1 MRLIADNLAAARGGE
16 PVFEGLSFTLEEGRA
31 LIVTGANGS
40 GKSTLLRVLANLLDP
55 LEGSMRLEGGNDAW
69 SDAAAAS
76 HYLGHDN
83 AMKPALTVRENLD
96 FWRKF
101 LAEPHLPVRV
111 ALEMV
116 GLPDIGHLPY
126 GVLSTGQRRRIAICR
141 LLVSYRP
148 IWLLDEPTS
157 GLDKASERQFSEL
170 MQAHREDGGLIVAA
184 THLPLGLAGVKELKM
199 GDFAA

>member
-16 PVFEGLSFTLEEGRA
+16 TVFAGLSFALEEGKA
-31 LIVTGANGS
+31 LVVTGPNGS
-40 GKSTLLRVLANLLDP
+40 GKSTLLRVLADLLDP
-55 LEGSMRLEGGNDAW
+55 IGGTVRFEGGSEAW

-96 FWRKF
+96 FWRNF
-101 LAEPHLPVRV
+101 LSEPHLPVRV

-116 GLPDIGHLPY
+116 GLPEIGHLPY
-126 GVLSTGQRRRIAICR
+126 AFLSTGQKRRIAICR

-157 GLDKASERQFSEL
+157 GLDKASERQFSDL
-170 MQAHREDGGLIVAA
+170 MQAHRDDGGMIVAA
-184 THLPLGLAGVKELKM
+184 THLPLGLVGVEELKM
-199 GDFAA
+199 GNFPP